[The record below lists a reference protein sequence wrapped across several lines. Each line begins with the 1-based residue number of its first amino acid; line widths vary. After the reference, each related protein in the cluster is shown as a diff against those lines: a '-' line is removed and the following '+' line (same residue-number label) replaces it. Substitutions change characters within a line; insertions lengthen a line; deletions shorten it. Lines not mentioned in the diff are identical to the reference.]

1 MDRKCFIFFVRAD
14 NDFILV
20 WESTDSLVL
29 LWVVEISLS
38 SVEKIELRLI
48 WAQEWN
54 LLGCSVVKVDLFSVW
69 GIRID
74 FDLNVEIGIDLILG
88 GVRK

>member
-1 MDRKCFIFFVRAD
+1 MYELDIVLLSLRGSNLTFLRRSGLTSFYFMDRKCFIFFVRAD

-48 WAQEWN
+48 
-54 LLGCSVVKVDLFSVW
+54 
-69 GIRID
+69 
-74 FDLNVEIGIDLILG
+74 
-88 GVRK
+88 